1 MTCQGRATRPVALC
15 LRVFWLTVAS
25 ALLRADAF
33 STPAH
38 RTLRSGGSL
47 CTTPSR
53 GGISPH
59 TSSGGYLSSAQATT
73 PGPSLLSRNSKS
85 FPIQLRAEAGTGGE
99 NAGPILLA
107 ERSVNRV
114 TLIGRVG
121 LDPEVRHLLSGD
133 RMASF
138 SLATSEQ
145 WRDKA
150 TGEVRSRTEWHRVV
164 VFDKALVNLV
174 EAFVHKGR
182 RLYVDG
188 SLQTRRWVAS
198 DGQERY
204 TTEVLLSKYKGELVL
219 LESPEDKH
227 AGASTHRASSPDI
240 AQGGGMARIAGS
252 SQASRSNGGSSEDFE
267 SQHESPGATG
277 ARNAVAPRGEAGTG
291 VRFNA
296 SWR

>member
-1 MTCQGRATRPVALC
+1 MPFLPLHTEHYVLEAPCAQHPPEE
-15 LRVFWLTVAS
+15 
-25 ALLRADAF
+25 AF
-33 STPAH
+33 HHTQVQ
-38 RTLRSGGSL
+38 
-47 CTTPSR
+47 
-53 GGISPH
+53 GGICPAPRPQPPGRRSSHGTAKASPY
-59 TSSGGYLSSAQATT
+59 SYGRKQ
-73 PGPSLLSRNSKS
+73 
-85 FPIQLRAEAGTGGE
+85 
-99 NAGPILLA
+99 A